1 MCVCVCVC
9 QAHEKMKRKT
19 EVVWPPTS
27 GVWSICP
34 LAHVLKCVHGFTDST
49 TFMWL
54 MNVLHLINDVYC
66 FVASLMGCCLL
77 GKLQRRWRVSMMVNC
92 SCSTHTQLVPV
103 KPVKWGVRNAVH
115 CCLFFFTS
123 FFMPDIRPKT
133 HIASLDLPRL
143 SQMRNVYFFVP
154 AKMYSMMN
162 EASRNRPRRA
172 QRVSEENHTS
182 LEKELGR

>member
-115 CCLFFFTS
+115 CCLFFLLLSLCLTFAQKPTS
-123 FFMPDIRPKT
+123 HHWICLACHKCATYISSSQQKCIRWWMKHQET
-133 HIASLDLPRL
+133 
-143 SQMRNVYFFVP
+143 
-154 AKMYSMMN
+154 
-162 EASRNRPRRA
+162 A
-172 QRVSEENHTS
+172 QEELREWVKKIIRH
-182 LEKELGR
+182 